1 MPASYSLFELNEYI
15 RRVVALNFPEPIWVH
30 CEIAQIKEVRGN
42 VYLDLVHHDES
53 TDEVTAQISAN
64 IWYKSYLFLKNKLGA
79 LLPSLLAQGTNI
91 SIKVQVEFSEKYGMK
106 LIIEDLDPAYTIGQM
121 EMKRQ
126 KILQQLSDEGLMHLN
141 KLKELPRVIQ
151 NIAVVSS
158 PKAAGYIDFVNHLA
172 DNAYGYRYNIQLFEA
187 ALQGLNTEKDV
198 CNAFQ
203 IIHDSK
209 EYYDCILI
217 IRGGGSK
224 PDLAWFD
231 NYNIGTAIAKSKLPV
246 ITGIGH
252 DVDSTVADSVAF
264 QSLKTPTAV
273 ADFLIGHNLD
283 FEASII
289 ETSRWITQ
297 TARQMIK
304 NQEVTLASMIQIV
317 RYLPAD
323 ILRKNQ
329 SNIDFTYKQIIHSAK
344 NKVKY
349 HLQQLDLADQQIRI
363 SDPQMILRRGY
374 AIVRQNNKIIGRARQ
389 FDVKKD
395 VEIQFSDAIIKI
407 STHE

>member
-172 DNAYGYRYNIQLFEA
+172 DNAYGYRYNIKLFEA

-273 ADFLIGHNLD
+273 ADFLIEHNLD
-283 FEASII
+283 FESSII

-297 TARQMIK
+297 IARQMIK

-323 ILRKNQ
+323 ILRKHQ

-374 AIVRQNNKIIGRARQ
+374 AIVRQNTKIIGRARQ
-389 FDVKKD
+389 FDMKKD

>member
-172 DNAYGYRYNIQLFEA
+172 DNTYGYRYNIQLFEA

-273 ADFLIGHNLD
+273 ADFLIEHNLD
-283 FEASII
+283 FESSII

-297 TARQMIK
+297 IARQMIK

-323 ILRKNQ
+323 ILSKHQ

>member
-1 MPASYSLFELNEYI
+1 
-15 RRVVALNFPEPIWVH
+15 
-30 CEIAQIKEVRGN
+30 QIKEVRGN

-172 DNAYGYRYNIQLFEA
+172 DNTCGYRYNIQLFEA

-273 ADFLIGHNLD
+273 ADFLIEHNLD
-283 FEASII
+283 FESSII

-297 TARQMIK
+297 IARQMIK

-323 ILRKNQ
+323 ILRKHQ

>member
-172 DNAYGYRYNIQLFEA
+172 DNAYGYRYNIKLFEA

-273 ADFLIGHNLD
+273 ADFLIEHNLD
-283 FEASII
+283 FESSII

-297 TARQMIK
+297 IARQMIK
-304 NQEVTLASMIQIV
+304 NQEITLASMIQIV

-323 ILRKNQ
+323 ILRKHQ

-374 AIVRQNNKIIGRARQ
+374 AIVRQNTKIIGRARQ
-389 FDVKKD
+389 FDMKKD

>member
-172 DNAYGYRYNIQLFEA
+172 DNAYGYRYNIKLFEA

-273 ADFLIGHNLD
+273 ADFLVEHNLD
-283 FEASII
+283 FESSII

-297 TARQMIK
+297 IARQMIK

-323 ILRKNQ
+323 ILRKHQ

-374 AIVRQNNKIIGRARQ
+374 AIVRQNTKIIGRARQ
-389 FDVKKD
+389 FDMKKD

>member
-126 KILQQLSDEGLMHLN
+126 KILQQLTDEGLMHLN

-172 DNAYGYRYNIQLFEA
+172 DNAYGYRYNIKLFEA

-273 ADFLIGHNLD
+273 ADFLIEHNLD
-283 FEASII
+283 FESSII

-297 TARQMIK
+297 IARQMIK

-323 ILRKNQ
+323 ILRKHQ

-363 SDPQMILRRGY
+363 SDPHMILRRGY

-389 FDVKKD
+389 LDVKKD

>member
-273 ADFLIGHNLD
+273 ADFLIEHNLD
-283 FEASII
+283 FESSII

-297 TARQMIK
+297 IALQMIK
-304 NQEVTLASMIQIV
+304 NQEITLASMIQIV

-323 ILRKNQ
+323 ILRKHQ

-374 AIVRQNNKIIGRARQ
+374 TIVRQNNKIIGRARQ
-389 FDVKKD
+389 FDMKKD

>member
-273 ADFLIGHNLD
+273 ADFLIEHNLD
-283 FEASII
+283 FELSII

-297 TARQMIK
+297 IALQMIK
-304 NQEVTLASMIQIV
+304 NQEITLASMIQIV

-323 ILRKNQ
+323 ILRKHQ
-329 SNIDFTYKQIIHSAK
+329 SNIDFTYKQIIHFAK

-374 AIVRQNNKIIGRARQ
+374 AIVRQNTKIIGRARQ
-389 FDVKKD
+389 FDMKKD